1 MKKSIVGGVLLGV
14 SLGSLAWFIVPQK
27 TAEPIYTP
35 RTVAHRSSESA
46 KGSAE
51 WLHRLRANQETGEIN
66 TADVLAA
73 RAALAQEQRFKQSG
87 VLNLVWEERG
97 PDNYGGRTRAL
108 YIDPSNP
115 QFMLTGS
122 VSGGLFR
129 SVNGGSSWQIVDN
142 DAPNN
147 AVTSVIRAAN
157 GDLYY
162 GTGEG
167 MHYFAS
173 GSGTGGIIGG
183 GVFKSTDNGQTFT
196 SLTATVPQPNSNS
209 TDWAAISFLGADP
222 NNGQRIYAATNRG
235 LRRTDDGGATWVN
248 PITGGSGV
256 GQATDM
262 TVSPSGAVWM
272 KLGAAVW
279 YSATGDDGSF
289 AVVGGGLPPNGGRS
303 RIAVSPTNEDVV
315 FVCNVTGGGG
325 LGTIY
330 QTKDRGQ
337 SWNLV
342 AQGTSNF
349 NPMNNQGDYD
359 LLLTVDPKD
368 EDRIIVGGVELWE
381 WSATGGWVQIHSRF
395 DSPNN
400 PFYVHVDQHECVF
413 HPTNPNI
420 LYVTNDGGIFRS
432 SNNGFTWDRVNN
444 NYISLQ
450 LYSAFGNDQGQFLGG
465 SQDNGTIGIL
475 GTGNTPKAG
484 VRTPGINYQVTANS
498 TSSLDGDG
506 GYVAV
511 SQLNPNMLF
520 KEMQYGILGRSFTG
534 GEIFSAFYDFP
545 RMDPTYISGGITA
558 AFSEF
563 VTPFELWE
571 SYDDPFSIDSVYF
584 KAEKAVEALGF
595 AAPSDTASRG
605 VIALP
610 QPVASFIVPS
620 FKVTHGPLVLT
631 SDASGNLTGDGSG
644 SFNPSTGEF
653 VARFNQYFAL
663 EVIATCDVRYDA
675 GDVIGVRS
683 LINENGFNYTV
694 AQTLVSGDSVRI
706 QDPQQSIFAIGLRSR
721 TLSGQSQL
729 YGGLWI
735 TRRAHDIST
744 DRPEWFQIYTPTAGN
759 SITAI
764 AIAEDG
770 NTIFC
775 GVSNGQLI
783 RISNLSNSRDY
794 ASCDVQSATRTT
806 TQATAGQ
813 WSNRTITDIAID
825 PNNPNRVLVTLGNY
839 GNTTNVFFS
848 SNALSATPT
857 FTSRQGNLP
866 SMPCYSGMLHIFDGA
881 VALVG
886 TDYGVFSTDNINSTS
901 PVWTKEDNGLADVPV
916 FSIHQANNKR
926 LSWNGDTLYSGTIT
940 LGTHG
945 RGFVQTTSLRQP
957 NAFSTP
963 EVPLVQKAE
972 EGLKLFPNPAKDHCS
987 VELALASRTNVFLSV
1002 IDLNGRVVR
1011 QVELKG
1017 LSAGA
1022 HRLPIDVAGLSAGVY
1037 VVKAEAGSL
1046 KKTGR
1051 LVVR

>member
-1 MKKSIVGGVLLGV
+1 MKKVIFGSAAALMAVGSMVWILSIERTD
-14 SLGSLAWFIVPQK
+14 S
-27 TAEPIYTP
+27 EIYTP
-35 RTVAHRSSESA
+35 RAQKSKTAESA

-51 WLHRLRANQETGEIN
+51 WLHRIRANQLTGEVN
-66 TADVLAA
+66 SADVLAA
-73 RAALAQEQRFKQSG
+73 RAAIEQAQSFKQSG

-97 PDNYGGRTRAL
+97 PDNYGGRTRTI

-129 SVNGGSSWQIVDN
+129 SVNGGSSWQVVDN
-142 DAPNN
+142 DAANN
-147 AVTSVIRAAN
+147 AVTYAIRSAN

-162 GTGEG
+162 STGEG

-173 GSGTGGIIGG
+173 GTGTGGIIGG
-183 GVFKSTDNGQTFT
+183 GVFKSTDNGQTFSQLPST
-196 SLTATVPQPNSNS
+196 IPVPNSN
-209 TDWAAISFLGADP
+209 TTEWAAISFLGADP
-222 NNGQRIYAATNRG
+222 ANGQRIYAATNRG
-235 LRRTDDGGATWVN
+235 IRRTDDGGATWVN
-248 PITGGSGV
+248 PISGGSGL

-262 TVSPSGAVWM
+262 IVTPSGAVWT
-272 KLGAAVW
+272 KLGASVW
-279 YSATGDDGSF
+279 YSPNGDDGSF
-289 AVVGGGLPPNGGRS
+289 AVVGGGLPANGGRS
-303 RIAVSPTNEDVV
+303 RIAVSPTDEDVV
-315 FVCNVTGGGG
+315 FVLNVTGGGA

-330 QTKDRGQ
+330 QSKDRGL

-400 PFYVHVDQHECVF
+400 PFYVHVDMHEAVF

-420 LYVTNDGGIFRS
+420 LYVTCDGGIFRS

-444 NYISLQ
+444 NYVSLQ
-450 LYSAFGNDQGQFLGG
+450 LYSAFGNDRGQFLGG

-475 GTGNTPKAG
+475 GTGNTPRAG
-484 VRTPGINYQVTANS
+484 VRTPGINYQISANG
-498 TSSLDGDG
+498 TSNLDGDG

-534 GEIFSAFYDFP
+534 GEIFSSFYDFP

-571 SYDDPFSIDSVYF
+571 SFDDPLSRDSVYF
-584 KAEKAVEALGF
+584 SAESAIEALGF
-595 AAPSDTASRG
+595 ASPSDTASRG
-605 VIALP
+605 TMSLP
-610 QPVASFIVPS
+610 QSSASFVVSS

-631 SDASGNLTGDGSG
+631 SDAAGNLSGDGSG
-644 SFNPSTGEF
+644 FFNATTGQF

-663 EVIATCDVRYDA
+663 EVIATCDVRYDV

-683 LINENGFNYTV
+683 ATNENSFNYTV
-694 AQTLVSGDSVRI
+694 TQTLISGDSIRL

-721 TLSGQSQL
+721 TLAGGSTV

-744 DRPEWFQIYTPTAGN
+744 DRPEWFQIYDPGVGN
-759 SITAI
+759 TITAI
-764 AIAEDG
+764 AISEDG

-775 GVSNGQLI
+775 GVSNGRLT
-783 RISNLSNSRDY
+783 RISNLANSRDF
-794 ASCDVQSATRTT
+794 AGCDISSAGRTT
-806 TQATAGQ
+806 TIATAGQ
-813 WSNRTITDIAID
+813 WSNRTITDIVID
-825 PNNPNRVLVTLGNY
+825 PNNDNRVLVTLGNY
-839 GNTTNVFFS
+839 GNSTNVFFS
-848 SNALSATPT
+848 SNAMAASPT
-857 FTSRQGNLP
+857 FASRQGNLP
-866 SMPCYSGMLHIFDGA
+866 AMPCYSGLIHVFDGA
-881 VALVG
+881 AALVG
-886 TDYGVFSTDNINSTS
+886 TDYGVFSTDNINSVN

-916 FSIHQANNKR
+916 FSIHQNINKR
-926 LSWNGDTLYSGTIT
+926 VSWVGDTLYSGTIT

-945 RGFVQTTSLRQP
+945 RGFVQSTTLRQQ
-957 NAFSTP
+957 NSISIP
-963 EVPLVQKAE
+963 EVPGVATKNESLR
-972 EGLKLFPNPAKDHCS
+972 LFPNPAKDACS
-987 VELALASRTNVFLSV
+987 VELDLATKSNVLISA

-1011 QVELKG
+1011 TLEIKG
-1017 LSAGA
+1017 APSGKQSF
-1022 HRLPIDVAGLSAGVY
+1022 RFEVSGLPAGVY
-1037 VVKAEAGSL
+1037 VVKAEAGG
-1046 KKTGR
+1046 KRTVGR
-1051 LVVR
+1051 LVIR